1 MNTLFMLTCMI
12 LIFIFTYFV
21 PDRIFVNPI
30 VLFCLPMIVSVM
42 YGLQYYSGWRFNVS
56 SKTMFLVISS
66 FLVFCFAFFLV
77 SIFIRDRGFR
87 RKSDEYNEINTVFL
101 LRDNVYLLS

>member
-1 MNTLFMLTCMI
+1 
-12 LIFIFTYFV
+12 
-21 PDRIFVNPI
+21 
-30 VLFCLPMIVSVM
+30 
-42 YGLQYYSGWRFNVS
+42 
-56 SKTMFLVISS
+56 MFLVISS
-66 FLVFCFAFFLV
+66 FLVFCFAVFLV

>member
-66 FLVFCFAFFLV
+66 FLV